1 MIFDANAA
9 IYLYLMVKIDV
20 DVEASSWHAR
30 HDPHPM
36 LLSRVLR
43 QSACMCPRMSMPHPL
58 LYPHAMQSRSIW
70 RLDWCMQVYS
80 IYISIY
86 INMQCQF
93 VLLNNDS
100 DRFCRRCRCS
110 WLVLAGNNNSPS
122 IVSWQE
128 LIWRDEANTLKFEH
142 WVSMSN
148 EIQWNSMFKTFWTDA
163 TGTFTQRISATSM
176 VWRRAFQIWRIYAL
190 SASMLEERKNY
201 QTSLCIESTLPLC
214 NRSQHQSESLSSSQL
229 LLYVAISSAAET
241 LVIRCQDWEKI
252 SAG

>member
-1 MIFDANAA
+1 
-9 IYLYLMVKIDV
+9 
-20 DVEASSWHAR
+20 
-30 HDPHPM
+30 
-36 LLSRVLR
+36 
-43 QSACMCPRMSMPHPL
+43 MCPRMSMPHPL
-58 LYPHAMQSRSIW
+58 LYPSCNAVESRDPFGDLIGVC
-70 RLDWCMQVYS
+70 RFT
-80 IYISIY
+80 IY

-176 VWRRAFQIWRIYAL
+176 VWRRAFQNWRIYAL

-201 QTSLCIESTLPLC
+201 QTSLRIWV
-214 NRSQHQSESLSSSQL
+214 NF
-229 LLYVAISSAAET
+229 AA
-241 LVIRCQDWEKI
+241 VQPKPASIRITFE
-252 SAG
+252 

>member
-1 MIFDANAA
+1 
-9 IYLYLMVKIDV
+9 
-20 DVEASSWHAR
+20 
-30 HDPHPM
+30 
-36 LLSRVLR
+36 
-43 QSACMCPRMSMPHPL
+43 
-58 LYPHAMQSRSIW
+58 
-70 RLDWCMQVYS
+70 
-80 IYISIY
+80 
-86 INMQCQF
+86 MQCQF

-148 EIQWNSMFKTFWTDA
+148 EIQWNLMFKTFWTDA

-229 LLYVAISSAAET
+229 LLSHQRQRPLSSGVKIERRFQLGRVRVNPKTAKTARHREYGSQASGHACRELSAALDEST
-241 LVIRCQDWEKI
+241 SWTEAALAHPRT
-252 SAG
+252 S